1 MHNLSSSLK
10 TLKNGANHPGAL
22 KSVLAGLAIAWGSRT
37 AMRVAE
43 DATGRTLDA
52 VAYLDELKAEI
63 ENAHAELVLIGDQF
77 TERVS
82 EHIRDGIMDGAVKA
96 RAAAMGWTPELFPP
110 FIAHP
115 ATDDETVKAAYSVE
129 NMHREPYPDTAGD

>member
-1 MHNLSSSLK
+1 MLQI
-10 TLKNGANHPGAL
+10 
-22 KSVLAGLAIAWGSRT
+22 AGLRDRFPIRRDDDIQALQFGAIRRA
-37 AMRVAE
+37 
-43 DATGRTLDA
+43 A